1 MLTEA
6 VLRRVIELT
15 LRDTVLRPL
24 PQAADWTRLIIPLV
38 IEYAR
43 MLPPGDTA
51 TILYGAL
58 ALDHLIQQEE
68 VVI

>member
-6 VLRRVIELT
+6 VLRRVIELA
-15 LRDTVLRPL
+15 LRDTVLA
-24 PQAADWTRLIIPLV
+24 PQSTDWSRLIVPLA

-43 MLPPGDTA
+43 VLPPGDTA
-51 TILYGAL
+51 TILYGAF